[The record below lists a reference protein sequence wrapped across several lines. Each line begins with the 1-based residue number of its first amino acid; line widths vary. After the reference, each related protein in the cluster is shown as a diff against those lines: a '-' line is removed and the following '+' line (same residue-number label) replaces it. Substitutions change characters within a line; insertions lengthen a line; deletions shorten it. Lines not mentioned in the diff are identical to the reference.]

1 MIMLLR
7 RSCKQVTHLV
17 LQAEDRALPL
27 RERLAVRLHM
37 LVCKACPRFADQ
49 VALMRSASKRWRAYS
64 ESE

>member
-17 LQAEDRALPL
+17 LQAEDRTLPL

-49 VALMRSASKRWRAYS
+49 VALMRSANKRWRTYS